1 MRKSMVA
8 SNGIS
13 AWRST
18 TRSQTNALRKSKPGC
33 RRSGV
38 GYAAVPCRNRKA
50 SSRRVREEASRS
62 RGHDRILFA
71 RIDIEEAQTVQRGQL
86 SQERLQHVLWLH
98 EQLLSW
104 FEQHRRSFPWREP
117 ARSSY
122 ELVVAEI
129 LLQRTTAAKVARAFP
144 GFVARYPTWEAMART
159 PLEELQT
166 SLRPLGLWRQ
176 KAQIFLD
183 LADIVEK
190 NRG

>member
-1 MRKSMVA
+1 MSVPLIGSHSTHNMCVRWWTGSCRRLNGAVRGDHSPTPRCMRKSMVA
-8 SNGIS
+8 SNAIS

-38 GYAAVPCRNRKA
+38 GYAAGPCRNRKA

-71 RIDIEEAQTVQRGQL
+71 RIDIEETQTVQRGQL
-86 SQERLQHVLWLH
+86 SQERLQHVLWLQ

-122 ELVVAEI
+122 ELVVAVI
-129 LLQRTTAAKVARAFP
+129 LL
-144 GFVARYPTWEAMART
+144 
-159 PLEELQT
+159 
-166 SLRPLGLWRQ
+166 
-176 KAQIFLD
+176 
-183 LADIVEK
+183 
-190 NRG
+190 